1 MPSSLCGVDSAH
13 KGDLGYSLLNYTWL
27 RWLQE
32 RIQYFSQVFWASVV
46 RFEIESAEMR
56 KTHLSERKSKA
67 YRYVNYVLDFGPVVV
82 TVLVATLATLASA
95 RSGIATNEMLQWIL
109 IILAL
114 LATTQLLD
122 RFRVMRDIDGKL
134 ERLIDRSQGVSGATS
149 FFVERIPYLE
159 ERFHKARSIAINGMT
174 LSTTSDKFWGT
185 FKQRIEDGAEIRLVI
200 IDPEHPALSVAANR
214 FHKHQDPQRVKRE
227 IEHTLDNLESLMAK
241 TGSRGS
247 FQVRL
252 LPYIPSYGIQLIDA
266 NSPQAEIW
274 VELYTFRDEPE
285 PSFHLIPSRDGAW
298 FSFFQ
303 KQFETMWNAS
313 RDWRP
318 SPGSE
323 TYASNSK
330 YDFLAKGVVW

>member
-1 MPSSLCGVDSAH
+1 MSKKLSVAKIWVLDNLYLAGTYHTAARRI
-13 KGDLGYSLLNYTWL
+13 LLN
-27 RWLQE
+27 
-32 RIQYFSQVFWASVV
+32 
-46 RFEIESAEMR
+46 
-56 KTHLSERKSKA
+56 ERKGKA
-67 YRYVNYVLDFGPVVV
+67 YRYVNHVLDYGPVVV
-82 TVLVATLATLASA
+82 TVVVATLASLASA
-95 RSGIATNEMLQWIL
+95 RVGIATNEMLQWIS

-122 RFRVMRDIDGKL
+122 RFRIMRDIDSKL
-134 ERLIDRSQGVSGATS
+134 ERLIDRSQGISGATS
-149 FFVERIPYLE
+149 FFAERIPYLE

-227 IEHTLDNLESLMAK
+227 IEHTLDNLESLMER
-241 TGSRGS
+241 TGSKGS

-252 LPYIPSYGIQLIDA
+252 LPYIPPYGIQLIDA
-266 NSPQAEIW
+266 NSSQAEIW

-298 FSFFQ
+298 FAFFQ
-303 KQFETMWNAS
+303 QQFETMWNAS
-313 RDWRP
+313 RDWKP
-318 SPGSE
+318 SPRPK
-323 TYASNSK
+323 TYSS
-330 YDFLAKGVVW
+330 